1 MVSEVISEPGYLVMA
16 MIIFFF
22 FMAMILKANRNNI
35 SLGLL

>member
-22 FMAMILKANRNNI
+22 FYGHDFK
-35 SLGLL
+35 GK